1 MNLLTALRIT
11 RVFKTDPL
19 STKDVRLLRKAAK
32 KAGDA
37 VGVALAD
44 EVLRKDATRAEIIL
58 GERERL
64 IAIMER
70 DFLEGDSPTKEWS
83 RGYTDASKDVID
95 MLRKGE

>member
-19 STKDVRLLRKAAK
+19 STKDVRRLRKAAK

-58 GERERL
+58 GERDRL

-70 DFLEGDSPTKEWS
+70 DFLEGDGTRSDWAT
-83 RGYTDASKDVID
+83 GYTDASEDVID
-95 MLRKGE
+95 LLRKGE